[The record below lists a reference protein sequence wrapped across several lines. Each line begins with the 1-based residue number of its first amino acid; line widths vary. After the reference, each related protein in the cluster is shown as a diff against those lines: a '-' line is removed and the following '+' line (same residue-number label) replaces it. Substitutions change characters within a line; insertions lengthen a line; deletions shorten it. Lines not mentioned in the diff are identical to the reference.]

1 LLYQYCPS
9 KQHQCLLDNRE
20 LFLSEIHR
28 YTSHELTFTLLK
40 VNEFDLPRL
49 FEKTRAQIS
58 GILIHFNQ
66 HTMDKNHHRLEL
78 KIKSNPHTAPQQKS
92 SSAASQQSVMTA
104 ASKIRNW
111 ITPEMIQDFI
121 STVNH
126 TDNEEGHTIQHF
138 LELSM

>member
-1 LLYQYCPS
+1 MITYN
-9 KQHQCLLDNRE
+9 KKQCLLDNRE

-28 YTSHELTFTLLK
+28 YTTNELQSTLFK

-66 HTMDKNHHRLEL
+66 HTMDKDHHRLEL
-78 KIKSNPHTAPQQKS
+78 KIKSSPNTAPQRHQQK
-92 SSAASQQSVMTA
+92 AFTKQQQPQAQQSGKVH
-104 ASKIRNW
+104 NW
-111 ITPEMIQDFI
+111 ITPEMIQEFI
-121 STVNH
+121 SIVNH
-126 TDNEEGHTIQHF
+126 TDHEEGNTSIQHF